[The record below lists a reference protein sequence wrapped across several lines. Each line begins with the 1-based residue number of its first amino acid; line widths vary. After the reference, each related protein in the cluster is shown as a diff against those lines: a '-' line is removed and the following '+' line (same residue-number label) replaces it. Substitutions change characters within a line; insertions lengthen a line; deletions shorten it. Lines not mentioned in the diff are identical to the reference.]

1 MKKIILFLIMAITV
15 NSIAISMK
23 LHAEPSVRLKVRN
36 DELNKKLDKAYQI
49 ITSQDVQLLVQTV
62 KLDHYES
69 QYFLG
74 FHRDGWL
81 AIIMFALASYTN
93 HYIGEEMRQ

>member
-15 NSIAISMK
+15 NSTLIFTRLYANQSVK
-23 LHAEPSVRLKVRN
+23 LNLKNEV
-36 DELNKKLDKAYQI
+36 LNEKLDEAYQI

-93 HYIGEEMRQ
+93 NYIGREMQR